1 MFNRFNLKFA
11 IFGINDIAMISHTA
25 SFTTQLKIVMNISSL
40 ANTIILVATED
51 TGQSVDTGP
60 KVGIQGNISVSF
72 FTNNL
77 KAKVEELTKTEV
89 KKGA

>member
-40 ANTIILVATED
+40 VNALIHGATED
-51 TGQSVDTGP
+51 TGLSVNTGQ
-60 KVGIQGNISVSF
+60 KGGVEGNVSVSF
-72 FTNNL
+72 FTNNF
-77 KAKVEELTKTEV
+77 KAKVKELANPEF
-89 KKGA
+89 KKGT